1 MERNKSEK
9 RASDSR
15 LKTALE
21 CAVEWWEE
29 HGRNFPWRNTN
40 DPFRI
45 LIAEL
50 LLQRS
55 RSGSVGPVYKDLF
68 ERWPTPADLKIA
80 DIGSILAVI
89 EPLGLQQRASRI
101 KELASVWDGLDHVPT
116 NVSELLQLPGI
127 GPYSAKATAAAM
139 SWSTEPPVD
148 SVSSRVMKRLLGERS
163 HGKNDGELARS
174 VYSHAPKRR
183 WRDLNW
189 AILDIAAAV
198 CMPKIP
204 RCDVCPV
211 SADCGSSNSSS
222 KR

>member
-9 RASDSR
+9 RASDR
-15 LKTALE
+15 HLKTALA

-68 ERWPTPADLKIA
+68 ERWPTPTDLKGA

-139 SWSTEPPVD
+139 SWSTEPPV
-148 SVSSRVMKRLLGERS
+148 E
-163 HGKNDGELARS
+163 
-174 VYSHAPKRR
+174 
-183 WRDLNW
+183 
-189 AILDIAAAV
+189 
-198 CMPKIP
+198 
-204 RCDVCPV
+204 
-211 SADCGSSNSSS
+211 
-222 KR
+222 